1 MRVALVPAQ
10 RIAGMVG
17 WEDHGMAV
25 TFDTLKAATRLR
37 EQADFSEKQ
46 ATALVETFADGIV
59 DNLATREDL
68 KNTEHVLR
76 SDLESTEQALRSDLE
91 ALRGDLEKTEQGLRA
106 DLEKTEQGLRADLEK
121 SEQALRADLEKSEQA
136 LRADL
141 EKSERA
147 LRSDLQK
154 TEQGLRADLDR
165 NTASLRNE
173 MHKLE
178 NRMTLRLGGV
188 IAAGIGI
195 IVAVDKIF

>member
-1 MRVALVPAQ
+1 
-10 RIAGMVG
+10 
-17 WEDHGMAV
+17 MAV

-68 KNTEHVLR
+68 KK
-76 SDLESTEQALRSDLE
+76 TEQALRADLVE
-91 ALRGDLEKTEQGLRA
+91 LRGDLEKSEQGLHA
-106 DLEKTEQGLRADLEK
+106 DLGALRGDLEK
-121 SEQALRADLEKSEQA
+121 SEQALRNDLE
-136 LRADL
+136 
-141 EKSERA
+141 
-147 LRSDLQK
+147 K

-178 NRMTLRLGGV
+178 HRMTLRLGTV
-188 IAAGIGI
+188 MAAGVAV
-195 IVAVDKIF
+195 IVAFDKLF

>member
-1 MRVALVPAQ
+1 
-10 RIAGMVG
+10 
-17 WEDHGMAV
+17 MAV

-68 KNTEHVLR
+68 KNTE
-76 SDLESTEQALRSDLE
+76 
-91 ALRGDLEKTEQGLRA
+91 
-106 DLEKTEQGLRADLEK
+106 
-121 SEQALRADLEKSEQA
+121 QALRADLEKAEHG

-141 EKSERA
+141 GELRSDLEKTEQGVRGDLGKTERA
-147 LRSDLQK
+147 LRGDLGK

-165 NTASLRNE
+165 NVASLRNE

-178 NRMTLRLGGV
+178 HRMTLRLGGV
-188 IAAGIGI
+188 IAAGVGI
-195 IVAVDKIF
+195 VVAFDKLF

>member
-1 MRVALVPAQ
+1 
-10 RIAGMVG
+10 
-17 WEDHGMAV
+17 MAV

-68 KNTEHVLR
+68 KNTE
-76 SDLESTEQALRSDLE
+76 QALRSDLE
-91 ALRGDLEKTEQGLRA
+91 
-106 DLEKTEQGLRADLEK
+106 K
-121 SEQALRADLEKSEQA
+121 SEQA
-136 LRADL
+136 
-141 EKSERA
+141 
-147 LRSDLQK
+147 
-154 TEQGLRADLDR
+154 LRADLDR